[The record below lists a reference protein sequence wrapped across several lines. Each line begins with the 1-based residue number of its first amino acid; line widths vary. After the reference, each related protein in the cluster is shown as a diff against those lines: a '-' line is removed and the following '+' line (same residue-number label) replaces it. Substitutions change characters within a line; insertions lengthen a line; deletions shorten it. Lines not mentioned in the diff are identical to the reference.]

1 MKKLVWI
8 TFTFLVCLSAKAQQ
22 GEDDNVDRARI
33 IEQRI
38 EQIAE
43 TSEDENLDYN
53 TLFEKLSVYIDFPL
67 NLNTATA
74 NDLYSLGFLSNYQI
88 GEFLEYRLEYG
99 DLFSIFEL
107 PQINGWDVYTA
118 DLIQPFV
125 TVNPE
130 AVDTKITLE
139 RMLKY
144 GKNELL
150 LRYQRIPEEQFGY
163 TSATIEEWEN
173 SENARYLG
181 SPDKLYTRYRY
192 RYHDRISFGFTAEK
206 DNGEEFFKGSQ
217 KNGFDFYSAHLHLR
231 NFGIVKSLSLGD
243 YQAQFGQGLTFWSGL
258 GFNRKSSFTASTSQR
273 GGAIGAYTSINENL
287 FLRGA
292 ATTIEL
298 GKFDVTVFY
307 SGKKIDGNVLTQE
320 IDTVNFSEPEVLV
333 SSFQESGYHRTASEV
348 RNKNSIFQ
356 QHYGG
361 NISFTHKRLHVGVT
375 AASMNLD
382 GAINRDLREYSRFR
396 FSGSENSVIGG
407 DYSWNLRNFYFF
419 GETTRSANGAW
430 ATLNGVNINMNSRLS
445 VNITQRHYDTKFQP
459 VASAAFGEGST
470 VENESG
476 IYLGIEFRP
485 FKKWVFNTYF
495 DQFKFPWLRYQVD
508 APSSGYDFLAQLDYQ
523 PGSRFGAYI
532 RYRDRQKHINTR
544 EDSEG
549 LDELVLNPKRNLRL
563 NFSYSAARN
572 INFRSRVEFSE
583 YKRGNEPI
591 SRGFMIYQDVAYD
604 FKKLPLKL
612 SFRYAFFDTDTYDS
626 RIYAYEN
633 DLRFFF
639 SIPAYSGRGTRV
651 YAMVKYDI
659 SRNIDF
665 WLRWAQYYYTD
676 RNEIGSGKELIN
688 GNTKSEIKAQFLFKF

>member
-1 MKKLVWI
+1 MKKTVWI
-8 TFTFLVCLSAKAQQ
+8 SFIFFVCLSAKAQQ
-22 GEDDNVDRARI
+22 GENDNVDRARI

-43 TSEDENLDYN
+43 TTEDENLDYN

-67 NLNTATA
+67 NLNSATA
-74 NDLYSLGFLSNYQI
+74 DDLYSLGFLSNYQI

-99 DLFSIFEL
+99 YLLSIFEL

-118 DLIQPFV
+118 DLIEPFV
-125 TVNPE
+125 MVSPETV
-130 AVDTKITLE
+130 VRKITLE
-139 RMLKY
+139 KMLKY

-150 LRYQRIPEEQFGY
+150 MRYQRVPEEQFGY
-163 TSATIEEWEN
+163 TSATPEEWEN

-181 SPDKLYTRYRY
+181 SPDKFYTRYRY
-192 RYHDRISFGFTAEK
+192 RYDDRISFGVTAEK

-217 KNGFDFYSAHLHLR
+217 KNGFDFYSAHLHLSD
-231 NFGIVKSLSLGD
+231 FGRVRALSLGD

-273 GGAIGAYTSINENL
+273 GRGIGAYTSINENL

-292 ATTIEL
+292 ATTIGL
-298 GKFDVTVFY
+298 GNFDVSVFY
-307 SGKKIDGNVLTQE
+307 SGKKIDGNLLEQE
-320 IDTVNFSEPEVLV
+320 QDTIDFSEPEVLV
-333 SSFQESGYHRTASEV
+333 SSFQESGYHRTASEI
-348 RNKNSIFQ
+348 RGKNSIFQ

-361 NISFTHKRLHVGVT
+361 NISFNHKRLHLGFT
-375 AASMNLD
+375 AARMDLD
-382 GAINRDLREYSRFR
+382 GAINRDLREYSQFR
-396 FSGSENSVIGG
+396 FTGSENTVVGG
-407 DYSWNLRNFYFF
+407 DYSWKLRNFFFF
-419 GETTRSANGAW
+419 GETTRSENGAW

-445 VNITQRHYDTKFQP
+445 VNITQRHYDTNFQGI
-459 VASAAFGEGST
+459 ASAGFGEGST

-476 IYLGIEFRP
+476 IYFGVEFRP
-485 FKKWVFNTYF
+485 FKKWTFNTYF

-508 APSSGYDFLAQLDYQ
+508 APSSGYDFLAQLEYQ
-523 PGSRFGAYI
+523 PGSRFGVYI
-532 RYRDRQKHINTR
+532 RYRDREKQINTR
-544 EDSEG
+544 EDGDG
-549 LDELVLNPKRNLRL
+549 LDDLVLNPKRNLRL

-659 SRNIDF
+659 GRNIDF

-676 RNEIGSGKELIN
+676 RNEIGTGKEMIN